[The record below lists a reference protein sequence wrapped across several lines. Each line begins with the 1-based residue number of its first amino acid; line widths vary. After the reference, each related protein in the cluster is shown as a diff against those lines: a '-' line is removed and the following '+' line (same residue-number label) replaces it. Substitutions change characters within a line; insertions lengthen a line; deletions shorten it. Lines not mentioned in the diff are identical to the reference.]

1 MTKSKAKPKPKA
13 ETAKPGAV
21 PKPDAARILL
31 QELMSTPAEPPG
43 AKRSWWRRAGRVVL
57 VPALAV
63 LSGLI
68 LGGVLIALTSQEV
81 WQAFQ
86 VSVLQGIGTS
96 FAVVFRA
103 YAALFA
109 GAFGNPVQMVVAL
122 QSGDPLAVRRAFNP
136 ILESMVAATP
146 YIFAG
151 LSVALAFRGGLFNI
165 GAEGQIFVGAITATY
180 VGYALV
186 GLPMI
191 VHLPLALAAGA
202 LGGALWGFIPGWL
215 KARTGAHEVIN
226 TIMMNY
232 IAFRLSDWLLTGPMM
247 RPDSFNPVSPT
258 IQVSAMLPRFFADP
272 IRFHLGFFVALL
284 VAYLVY
290 WFLFR
295 TTWGFN
301 LRTAGSNPN
310 AARYAGIKT
319 GRWIFLTMSL
329 AGALAGLAGTNEVLG
344 VNHNLA
350 MAFSSG
356 YGFDSIA
363 LALLGRSHPLGVV
376 LASLFFGTLRSGAR
390 RMQVVSGIPIDIIS
404 VIQAMILAFMA
415 APAIIR
421 TIYRLRQPAEAGEEV
436 LVRGWG
442 G

>member
-1 MTKSKAKPKPKA
+1 VTKSKAKPKPKA

-43 AKRSWWRRAGRVVL
+43 AKRSWRRRAGRVVL

-86 VSVLQGIGTS
+86 VSVLQGIGSS

-258 IQVSAMLPRFFADP
+258 IQASAMLPRFFADP
-272 IRFHLGFFVALL
+272 IRFHLGFFFALL